1 MTGLNTFSRAVK
13 GLVRLQ
19 NRVCRWML
27 LVLGIAMTVLI
38 LFQVFFRFVI
48 YVPFPWSEECARYLM
63 IWMGMLGS
71 VIALEKQRHIGV
83 TFLVEKLPRH
93 LESTAFVLVQAGMA
107 LFLAV
112 FCWQG
117 IRFAGF
123 NADQA
128 SPAMEISML
137 IPFSAIP
144 AGCAMMILVIVDN
157 LLSRAVLP
165 KAGCDASTS
174 VPAGSGR
181 NQETSW

>member
-1 MTGLNTFSRAVK
+1 MDERFFQSRPAA
-13 GLVRLQ
+13 GPASEP
-19 NRVCRWML
+19 
-27 LVLGIAMTVLI
+27 VLPLDAAGVGHCHDRIDPVPGI
-38 LFQVFFRFVI
+38 FRFVI

-63 IWMGMLGS
+63 IWTGMLGS

-93 LESTAFVLVQAGMA
+93 LESMAFVLVQAGMA

-144 AGCAMMILVIVDN
+144 AGCAMMIIVIVDN
-157 LLSRAVLP
+157 LLSRAVSSE
-165 KAGCDASTS
+165 AGGDASPS
-174 VPAGSGR
+174 APSGSGR
-181 NQETSW
+181 N